1 LDLFQIFV
9 SSFYHRPIIIV
20 GFGQVG
26 KTTLH
31 KTLIKHPQIAI
42 LSGAKESP
50 YFSKTAAL
58 IYDIEF
64 SQRSEYLTRKL
75 AVSKDRFFNTIR
87 RLGFEA
93 TIGPHYGIGGVLKA
107 LIFMGEISF
116 GKRHWC
122 LQTFP
127 EEIEYQ
133 CILGLYPQAKFIYLT
148 RNPINAI
155 YDQMNKKINKG
166 VKPDFT
172 VHATKWAQSIKRFR
186 YLTEAAN
193 AVHVP
198 FEAFKTSPETTINM
212 IQEFIGVRN
221 QPQLFKHTE
230 KIFSRPSSQKN
241 IATTPGNTLL
251 NISPVGSCQDIFNS
265 WPEEYRIEF
274 RKTCTAAMTELGYQ
288 LPE

>member
-1 LDLFQIFV
+1 
-9 SSFYHRPIIIV
+9 
-20 GFGQVG
+20 
-26 KTTLH
+26 
-31 KTLIKHPQIAI
+31 
-42 LSGAKESP
+42 
-50 YFSKTAAL
+50 
-58 IYDIEF
+58 
-64 SQRSEYLTRKL
+64 
-75 AVSKDRFFNTIR
+75 
-87 RLGFEA
+87 
-93 TIGPHYGIGGVLKA
+93 
-107 LIFMGEISF
+107 MGEISF

-186 YLTEAAN
+186 YLTDTPN

-198 FEAFKTSPETTINM
+198 FEALNTNPEATINM

-221 QPQLFKHTE
+221 QPKLFKHTE
-230 KIFSRPSSQKN
+230 KIFSRPSPQKN
-241 IATTPGNTLL
+241 IAATPGNTLL
-251 NISPVGSCQDIFNS
+251 NIPPAGGCQDIFNS
-265 WPEEYRIEF
+265 WPEAFRIEF
-274 RKTCTAAMTELGYQ
+274 RKTCTAGMIELGYQ